1 MRNKGPQ
8 GLPSGNI
15 PDNDVLS
22 ILLVC
27 QDGLAFFNLD
37 RTSGPSSHVVLKRRE
52 FDELHERVRELL
64 LFREGRPTPELNTLW
79 VNGGEVGTAGGPL
92 YEQLCPVGPIDD
104 IFWGVALVVPEHSDL
119 VTPEKGKLVTSAG
132 IRQPRAQVFLLL
144 EGLDRW
150 SLVLFIDTSLTAI
163 AVDIHQFVHGQGVLL
178 IQGGTVQV
186 LDCGDGLFGGLIL
199 DEGKSKLCKRTNIS
213 FIHSPVVI
221 SLQKSTYPS
230 DIFLS
235 LMGIK
240 TASSEVWPTAL
251 SFLNKNF
258 TSFCLLS
265 SGTTGRPSMT
275 IKVSRLSSSFT
286 SYCALRSGEQ
296 KSGHVSQKRGTKGKN
311 RSSAENLT
319 HPRNQSLPPPPHGGP
334 ARTEYRNWAP

>member
-22 ILLVC
+22 VLLVC

-119 VTPEKGKLVTSAG
+119 VTPEKGKLVTSVG
-132 IRQPRAQVFLLL
+132 IRQP
-144 EGLDRW
+144 
-150 SLVLFIDTSLTAI
+150 
-163 AVDIHQFVHGQGVLL
+163 
-178 IQGGTVQV
+178 
-186 LDCGDGLFGGLIL
+186 
-199 DEGKSKLCKRTNIS
+199 
-213 FIHSPVVI
+213 
-221 SLQKSTYPS
+221 
-230 DIFLS
+230 
-235 LMGIK
+235 
-240 TASSEVWPTAL
+240 
-251 SFLNKNF
+251 
-258 TSFCLLS
+258 
-265 SGTTGRPSMT
+265 
-275 IKVSRLSSSFT
+275 
-286 SYCALRSGEQ
+286 
-296 KSGHVSQKRGTKGKN
+296 
-311 RSSAENLT
+311 
-319 HPRNQSLPPPPHGGP
+319 
-334 ARTEYRNWAP
+334 